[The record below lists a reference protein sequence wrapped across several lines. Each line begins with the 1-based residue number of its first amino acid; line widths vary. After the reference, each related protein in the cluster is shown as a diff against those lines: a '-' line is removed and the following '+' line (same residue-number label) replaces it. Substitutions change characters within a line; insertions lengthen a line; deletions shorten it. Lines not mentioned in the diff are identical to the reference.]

1 MDKKLSIIYAFRNRD
16 VERVKLSMESLR
28 DQKAQN
34 FEVVFVDYGSEEV
47 TSANI
52 QKVLKEFEFSR
63 YFYLHTSQ
71 RLWNKSRALNFGI
84 KNSETSNIFI
94 ADVDLLFSPK
104 ATEFLE
110 GQISNDSFSLFTL
123 AYLDKQVSQQLNKN
137 KNYDEITP
145 ERTGTINGMILA
157 TKEAFYKVS
166 GYDEFYHFY
175 GSEDVDLYARMKNA
189 GYREVQK
196 DDIHFYHNWHQSFQ
210 SSEQDK
216 LTETP
221 RLSNAMRINEQH
233 YLNSIA
239 NEILKPFEQTNW
251 GENFEKE
258 TAEILSSPDAV
269 IELKN
274 IAASVEHCLNEG
286 IKFYEDK
293 VIEVRISESDYYQ
306 TLKYKIKKN
315 LGKQSQ
321 TYITLKE
328 VNDLILKKII
338 FKYRNHNYS
347 YKITPDLKTIIFKI
361 AL

>member
-16 VERVKLSMESLR
+16 VERIQLSMESLHA
-28 DQKAQN
+28 QKFQN
-34 FEVVFVDYGSEEV
+34 FEVVFVDYGSEVETAAKV
-47 TSANI
+47 
-52 QKVLKEFEFSR
+52 QKTLKKFEFAR
-63 YFYLHTSQ
+63 YLYLQASHK
-71 RLWNKSRALNFGI
+71 LWNKSRALNYGI
-84 KNSETSNIFI
+84 KNSVTSNIFI

-110 GQISNDSFSLFTL
+110 RKISKDSFCLFSM
-123 AYLDKQVSQQLNKN
+123 AYLDKQTSQEVSNSKN
-137 KNYDEITP
+137 FDKINF
-145 ERTGTINGMILA
+145 ERTGSINGMILA
-157 TKEAFYKVS
+157 SKEAFYKVS

-175 GSEDVDLYARMKNA
+175 GSEDVDLYARLKNA
-189 GYREVQK
+189 GYHEV
-196 DDIHFYHNWHQSFQ
+196 ITSGIYFFHNWHQSFQ
-210 SSEQDK
+210 SLEQDK

-233 YLNSIA
+233 YHDSIA
-239 NEILKPFEQTNW
+239 NGILKPAGQNNW

-269 IELKN
+269 IELEN
-274 IAASVEHCLNEG
+274 IAASVEHFFNEG

-347 YKITPDLKTIIFKI
+347 FKITPDLKTIIFKI